1 MQPAPRRLRRDLRRA
16 PGAFRAPQWL
26 AGASRSAGGG
36 RSPLSTAG
44 VLAGPADGDRGAPG
58 GEQHPG
64 RARRCPNRA
73 VATLSP
79 ASCAASSRPAPTP
92 PRKDSVT
99 PPPPA
104 AGATPPSWP
113 RPTAAD
119 WRRSEAV
126 AIDLA
131 DLDLLDLG
139 VDSAT
144 VQKMA
149 GHAFASKTERY
160 DRRDRGVQR
169 RAAAL
174 LHVPYVAP
182 KE

>member
-1 MQPAPRRLRRDLRRA
+1 MTIEEHQAANSIPAVRGDARTARPR
-16 PGAFRAPQWL
+16 P
-26 AGASRSAGGG
+26 
-36 RSPLSTAG
+36 
-44 VLAGPADGDRGAPG
+44 
-58 GEQHPG
+58 
-64 RARRCPNRA
+64 
-73 VATLSP
+73 LSP

-113 RPTAAD
+113 RPTAAA

-149 GHAFASKTERY
+149 GHAFVSKTERD

-169 RAAAL
+169 R
-174 LHVPYVAP
+174 
-182 KE
+182 